1 VVGDISE
8 DGETWTLPLDEAE
21 HFVVFNDAELA
32 QLAVVASGRSM
43 AGCIKDIC
51 LEHTDLC

>member
-43 AGCIKDIC
+43 AGMHQGH
-51 LEHTDLC
+51 LS

>member
-32 QLAVVASGRSM
+32 QLAVVASGKWR
-43 AGCIKDIC
+43 GCIKDIC